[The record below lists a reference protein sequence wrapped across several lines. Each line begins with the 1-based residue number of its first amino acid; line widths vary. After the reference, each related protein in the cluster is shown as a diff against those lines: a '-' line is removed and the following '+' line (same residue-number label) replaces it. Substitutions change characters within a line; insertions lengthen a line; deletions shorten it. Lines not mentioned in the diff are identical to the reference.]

1 MAVIIRNSTVNGD
14 MWNEWATLLNA
25 AIMDSDAQQNNYD
38 DLVNALANVQKSKRW
53 GEKSTTIGGVGDYMV
68 KDEGA
73 DAAQDYFVEGY
84 SKFIEHITFSK
95 TVNISKEMVDDNQIA
110 EMKARAINLV
120 QSYKRTR
127 AKLLSEALTLS
138 VGSTKTMTFGGKS
151 GIDIGGADNL
161 ALFNSAHTLKNS
173 PRASASTLPAGGITG
188 SILPNVCE
196 TQSNLFSNLFGNNS
210 TMLNRLANIMRNF
223 KDDGGEVLGLEADT
237 VVVPGNDP
245 ALEDTVKKIIGSD
258 GEVGTNNN
266 DINTQRG
273 KWKLVVDYL
282 WTPTLTQYNHP
293 YIIMSSKANKDLLAT
308 RLYDRTPLDVENE
321 VKTESRN
328 LVYNGFARIGV
339 GFTNWRHILMG
350 GSSNASAT
358 TLT

>member
-1 MAVIIRNSTVNGD
+1 MAVIIRDNTLNSD

-25 AIMDSDAQQNNYD
+25 AIMDSDAQQNSYD
-38 DLVNALANVQKSKRW
+38 DLVNALANVQTSKRW
-53 GEKSTTIGGVGDYMV
+53 GEKSTTIGGLGDYMT
-68 KDEGA
+68 KEEGA
-73 DAAQDYFVEGY
+73 DAAYDYFAEGY

-95 TVNISKEMVDDNQIA
+95 SVAISKEMVDDNQIA
-110 EMKARAINLV
+110 EMKSKAINLV

-127 AKLLSEALTLS
+127 AKLLSQAITS
-138 VGSTKTMTFGGKS
+138 SIGNTKTMTFGGKS
-151 GIDIGGADNL
+151 NIDIGSADNL

-173 PRASASTLPAGGITG
+173 PRALASTLPVGAIT
-188 SILPNVCE
+188 SDVLPGVGVIE
-196 TQSNLFSNLFGNNS
+196 TQSNLFTNDLGSNT

-237 VVVPGNDP
+237 VIVPGNRP

-258 GEVGTNNN
+258 GEIGTSNN

-282 WTPTLTQYNHP
+282 WTPASGNP
-293 YIIMSSKANKDLLAT
+293 YILMSSKANKELLAT

-328 LVYNGFARIGV
+328 LIYNGFARIGV
-339 GFTNWRHILMG
+339 GFTNWRHVLMG
-350 GSSNASAT
+350 GSSDASAT
-358 TLT
+358 TLS

>member
-1 MAVIIRNSTVNGD
+1 MAIIIRNTINSD

-25 AIMDSDAQQNNYD
+25 AIMDADVQKNQYD

-53 GEKSTTIGGVGDYMV
+53 GEKSTTIGGLGDYSV
-68 KDEGA
+68 KEEGA
-73 DAAQDYFVEGY
+73 DAAYDYFVEGY

-95 TVNISKEMVDDNQIA
+95 SVSISKEMVDDNQIA
-110 EMKARAINLV
+110 EMKSRAINLV

-127 AKLLSEALTLS
+127 AKLLSEALTKS
-138 VGSTKTMTFGGKS
+138 VGNTKTMTFGGMT

-161 ALFNSAHTLKNS
+161 ALFNSAHPLKNS
-173 PRASASTLPAGGITG
+173 PRASASTLPVGGITA
-188 SILPNVCE
+188 SVLPAAGVVE
-196 TQSNLFSNLFGNNS
+196 TQSNLYTNAFGSNS
-210 TMLNRLANIMRNF
+210 TMLNTLANIMRNF

-237 VVVPGNDP
+237 VIVPGNRP

-273 KWKLVVDYL
+273 KWRLVVDYL
-282 WTPTLTQYNHP
+282 WTPASGNP
-293 YIIMSSKANKDLLAT
+293 YIIMSSSANKALMAT

-328 LVYNGFARIGV
+328 LIYNGFARIGV
-339 GFTNWRHILMG
+339 GFTNWRHVIMG
-350 GSSNASAT
+350 GSSDATAT
-358 TLT
+358 TIS